1 MLADDVGYG
10 HVCVKSKIKQDAA
23 HYAIFGRQRSI
34 SRTQNKSQ
42 VNPCHRERLR
52 VVPADRPLE
61 LHRPHANEA
70 GARRVGCDAPGL
82 DQDLK
87 GPDDTVGTHRTLQ

>member
-10 HVCVKSKIKQDAA
+10 HVWVEPEINKMLPTMRYSGDSEV
-23 HYAIFGRQRSI
+23 YRGRKI
-34 SRTQNKSQ
+34 SRSQTQ
-42 VNPCHRERLR
+42 CHRKRLL
-52 VVPADRPLE
+52 VVPAYRPLE
-61 LHRPHANEA
+61 LRRPHAYEA

-87 GPDDTVGTHRTLQ
+87 GPDDTVGAHRTL